1 MQILIYDSSDEEE
14 FLIVKLQKRLGCEE
28 SSWEEE
34 ISREKLSYASF
45 VFNIYRLNEKERS

>member
-1 MQILIYDSSDEEE
+1 MQILIYDSSDKEE

>member
-1 MQILIYDSSDEEE
+1 MQILIYYSSDEE
-14 FLIVKLQKRLGCEE
+14 FLIVKLQEHLGYEE

-34 ISREKLSYASF
+34 ISREKVSYASF